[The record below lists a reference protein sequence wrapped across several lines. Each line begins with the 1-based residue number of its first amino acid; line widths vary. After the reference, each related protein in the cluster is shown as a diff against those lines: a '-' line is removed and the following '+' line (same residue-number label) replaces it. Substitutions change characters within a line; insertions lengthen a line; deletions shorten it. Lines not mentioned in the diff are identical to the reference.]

1 MCVCCSRP
9 AARFLVLGAS
19 LFKWMSQS
27 PLGMA
32 DRVRTRSRD
41 TRDEKTVRERA
52 RQRETG
58 WSGTVRDSH
67 SALAALPSNCRMGS
81 DRVEWEWLWQGRLT
95 SSSKRPTCM
104 RPAGRSPSWLEVSV
118 VVSCFAWSRRSIV
131 GATAMGRQ
139 LFEGETF
146 SGHPR
151 ELPIPSRP
159 IDMVEP
165 YPTVVR
171 GCSDQASPILMP
183 GSLYVVHI

>member
-1 MCVCCSRP
+1 MC
-9 AARFLVLGAS
+9 
-19 LFKWMSQS
+19 
-27 PLGMA
+27 
-32 DRVRTRSRD
+32 D
-41 TRDEKTVRERA
+41 TVRERTWH
-52 RQRETG
+52 RETG
-58 WSGTVRDSH
+58 WSGTVRHQS
-67 SALAALPSNCRMGS
+67 LRTCRTPSNCRMGS
-81 DRVEWEWLWQGRLT
+81 DRVDGEWLWQGRLT

-118 VVSCFAWSRRSIV
+118 LVSCFARSRRSIA

-171 GCSDQASPILMP
+171 GCSDQASRIVYTWLTP
-183 GSLYVVHI
+183 YVVHIGSEG